1 MSPDVERRRAR
12 RVAAHIPVRRA
23 NDPGRTV
30 FAVTKDVSP
39 AGLYFYTETDDWKE
53 GKQIEFVIDL
63 PAEVTA
69 AGPATGI
76 CRGTI
81 VRSETIESVVGVAVR
96 IDRFSFLN

>member
-1 MSPDVERRRAR
+1 MSPDIERRRAR
-12 RVAAHIPVRRA
+12 RVATHIPVRRA
-23 NDPGRTV
+23 NDPARAV

-39 AGLYFYTETDDWKE
+39 SGVFFYTETDDWKQ

-69 AGPATGI
+69 AGPATGL

-81 VRSETIESVVGVAVR
+81 VRTEKIESVVGVAVR